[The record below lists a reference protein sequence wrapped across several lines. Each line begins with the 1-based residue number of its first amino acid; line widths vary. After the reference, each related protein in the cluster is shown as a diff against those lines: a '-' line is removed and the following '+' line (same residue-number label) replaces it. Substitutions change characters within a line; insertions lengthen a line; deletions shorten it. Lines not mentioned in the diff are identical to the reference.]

1 MPFKWLNL
9 QALYK
14 ILLYDDNDDDDDND
28 NNCLF
33 IYTKCSAFAKLLG
46 TASHLSQTCYK
57 REVKIQDFLIISIFF
72 RWKLSIILISQVPAN
87 R

>member
-9 QALYK
+9 QALYN
-14 ILLYDDNDDDDDND
+14 ILLYDDDDDND
-28 NNCLF
+28 NNCLL
-33 IYTKCSAFAKLLG
+33 IYTKYSAFAKLLG

-57 REVKIQDFLIISIFF
+57 REVKIQDFLIIFF
-72 RWKLSIILISQVPAN
+72 RWKLCIILISQVPAN